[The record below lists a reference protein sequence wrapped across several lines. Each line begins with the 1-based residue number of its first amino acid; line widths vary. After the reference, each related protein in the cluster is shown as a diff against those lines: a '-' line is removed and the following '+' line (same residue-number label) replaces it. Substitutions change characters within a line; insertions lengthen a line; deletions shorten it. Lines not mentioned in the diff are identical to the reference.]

1 MPRPPAVAVR
11 RSRSETGIDKRKQP
25 DWAAQIADK
34 GLALGE
40 AFVFNGGM
48 LKRPTPAQH
57 ELEMVTLE

>member
-1 MPRPPAVAVR
+1 MTRDLLMICSALSPPRRELEPGRYAR
-11 RSRSETGIDKRKQP
+11 
-25 DWAAQIADK
+25 AQIADK